1 VRFATFLLAAVLSAQ
16 AQQDWLIV
24 PGVRVGPITAST
36 SMADLRKIFGASAVV
51 DQDIYIGEDVETPG
65 TVINEK
71 NGPSKSLGIV
81 WKGPKSRRV
90 PDLILIC
97 WASGKG
103 NCAWRTASGIG
114 IGTTLKYLEG
124 LNGRAFTL
132 AGFAWDREGMVTS
145 WEGGRLALL
154 TKGAGGLLLRLRPR
168 GLGPLSEGEYR
179 SVMGAEQFS
188 SSNPVMQKANP
199 EVFAME
205 FQFPK

>member
-1 VRFATFLLAAVLSAQ
+1 MRFATVLLVAVLPAQ

-24 PGVRVGPITAST
+24 PGVRIGPVTAST
-36 SMADLRKIFGASAVV
+36 SEADLRKIFGASAIV
-51 DQDIYIGEDVETPG
+51 DKAIYVGEDVETPG

-71 NGPSKSLGIV
+71 NAPGKSLGIV

-114 IGTTLKYLEG
+114 MGTTLKDLER

-145 WEGGRLALL
+145 WEGGKLAGL
-154 TKGAGGLLLRLRPR
+154 TKGLLLRLRPR
-168 GLGPLSEGEYR
+168 DGAPLSDEESR
-179 SVMGAEQFS
+179 SVMGAEACS